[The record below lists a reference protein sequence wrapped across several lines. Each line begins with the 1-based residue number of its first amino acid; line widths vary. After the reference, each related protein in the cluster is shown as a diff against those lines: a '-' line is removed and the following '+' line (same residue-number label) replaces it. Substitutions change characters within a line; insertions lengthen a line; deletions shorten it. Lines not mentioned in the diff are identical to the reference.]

1 MLTISSIVA
10 VPAIGADPEKSWVPL
25 LPQRFHRMK
34 RFTKADEPPDM
45 VEPSQK
51 FLSGSQDIDQHG
63 RDTSLGPWPTMRLA
77 KKISQATIFLYDH
90 KDLRE
95 GDTLETLAVKFLH
108 QLCQIQARKARPDSK
123 DLQPKS
129 RPLFFICH
137 STGGLVAK
145 KALIL
150 AHQSINFASI
160 AHDCFGMTFI
170 ATPHQGSAYLSSRE
184 FWPSVRDFIG
194 LRDIPY
200 SLRQQF
206 GVGDDTLLHMAE
218 DFKQCSTDLRINTF
232 YETKDSD
239 LIFTPAN
246 DNLPRSY
253 RVPIAPASS
262 AIMGLEHES
271 DTPLSGDHV
280 GCSTFEGDKDV
291 FVDFVLEL
299 EQAVSVAAGLC
310 KIETYPLD
318 LESDVEIRI
327 NGFFE
332 DTASPIK
339 LWTAISSLEEFLAHG
354 PRAILEERLT
364 KSQEATE
371 PMPVKLDISSAYQQ
385 QAPEPT
391 LTESTNDSNSGRK
404 DKAPDRPQ
412 HTVAQLKQS
421 LKPYFPLVRSSS
433 ETQLTQNRSQPSNA
447 DPHRNP
453 PISAQRNASVTA
465 SVSGATNRIKYVA
478 QGHPNMERKNPI
490 APSDPGPQ
498 LPAMDRLKL
507 TWVHIPYTH
516 TGWVSRVLKR
526 SSAADGGSH
535 LAFLKKEHWASNHNC
550 GRHTAPHAK
559 FVKSSFVDPSKIRGN
574 CSKFAVYVRT
584 D

>member
-25 LPQRFHRMK
+25 LPQRMK

-51 FLSGSQDIDQHG
+51 VPSGSQDIDQHS
-63 RDTSLGPWPTMRLA
+63 RDTSLGPWPTMLLA

-108 QLCQIQARKARPDSK
+108 QLCQIQARKATPDSK

-150 AHQSINFASI
+150 AHQSSNFKSI

-184 FWPSVRDFIG
+184 FWPNVRDFIG
-194 LRDIPY
+194 LQDIPY
-200 SLRQQF
+200 SLRRQF

-239 LIFTPAN
+239 LRFTPAN

-262 AIMGLEHES
+262 AIMGLDHES
-271 DTPLSGDHV
+271 DTPLCGDHV
-280 GCSTFEGDKDV
+280 ECSTFEGDKDV

-318 LESDVEIRI
+318 LESDVEIRV
-327 NGFFE
+327 NGFFK
-332 DTASPIK
+332 DTASSVK
-339 LWTAISSLEEFLAHG
+339 LWTAISSLEKFLADG
-354 PRAILEERLT
+354 PRALLEERLT

-371 PMPVKLDISSAYQQ
+371 PIPVKLGISSAYQQ
-385 QAPEPT
+385 QYPGLT

-404 DKAPDRPQ
+404 DKARGRPKR
-412 HTVAQLKQS
+412 TLKHS
-421 LKPYFPLVRSSS
+421 LKSLGSSL
-433 ETQLTQNRSQPSNA
+433 ETQLTQDRSQPSNA
-447 DPHRNP
+447 DPIDNR
-453 PISAQRNASVTA
+453 PILAQRNASVTA
-465 SVSGATNRIKYVA
+465 SVSGATKRIKFA
-478 QGHPNMERKNPI
+478 PQGHPSMERKDPI

-516 TGWVSRVLKR
+516 TGWVSQVLKR
-526 SSAADGGSH
+526 LSATDGSSH
-535 LAFLKKEHWASNHNC
+535 LDFLKKEHWASNHNC

-574 CSKFAVYVRT
+574 CCKFAVYVRT